1 MPRTVLALT
10 ALLCSLTPALANLS
24 PRTATPPADDK
35 ITAPLASA
43 FPQDK
48 VLAPDLLR
56 AAYPRERDDE
66 YRVTSQTEVVLDG
79 RPCPYADVPKSA
91 GIVRMEVSSDGQTVL
106 KIQFRSK
113 K

>member
-24 PRTATPPADDK
+24 PRTAPPADDK

-43 FPQDK
+43 LPQDK
-48 VLAPDLLR
+48 ALPPDLLR
-56 AAYPRERDDE
+56 SAYPRERDDE
-66 YRVTSQTEVVLDG
+66 YRVTSQTEVFLDG
-79 RPCPYADVPKSA
+79 RPCPYADVPRSA